1 MASIT
6 VPRVAARTARLPD
19 NTWETVVGLT
29 PARLATCAIVTREC
43 WLDAAS
49 LLNMAGILRG
59 ILRQN
64 DLMGR
69 VSMTD
74 LVERFSTESLLLP
87 DRGARVMRPRLRT
100 VDVHWHDYYEL
111 CLVVS
116 GEADHVVN
124 GVARPIGRGSAFLL
138 SPADFHAIRPAGPEP
153 LGCYNTVI
161 DPALMERQLAGLG
174 PPSAGDFPWHADD
187 FLAAE
192 GDLRRLQAEFEEP
205 RLGSA
210 RLVEALVGCLVVE
223 LARRQPVEAAAGRPA
238 VAGELRA
245 AVRYVDR
252 NFREPI
258 SLADAA
264 RRAHLSPNYFSER
277 FREYTGSSFQHY
289 LQERRLRFA
298 RSLLA
303 STSLSVTEV
312 CHAAG
317 FNTLSHF
324 GRAYR
329 RRYGTA
335 PSDRSRWPGSPASG
349 DLGAVTM

>member
-1 MASIT
+1 
-6 VPRVAARTARLPD
+6 
-19 NTWETVVGLT
+19 
-29 PARLATCAIVTREC
+29 
-43 WLDAAS
+43 
-49 LLNMAGILRG
+49 
-59 ILRQN
+59 
-64 DLMGR
+64 
-69 VSMTD
+69 MTD

-116 GEADHVVN
+116 GEAEHVVN

-138 SPADFHAIRPAGPEP
+138 SPADFHAIRSVGPEP

-161 DPALMERQLAGLG
+161 DPGLMERQLAGLG
-174 PPSAGDFPWHADD
+174 PPSVGDLPWLTDD
-187 FLAAE
+187 FLDAE
-192 GDLRRLQAEFEEP
+192 VDLRRLQAEFEEP
-205 RLGSA
+205 RLGGT
-210 RLVEALVGCLVVE
+210 RMIEALVGCLVVE
-223 LARRQPVEAAAGRPA
+223 LARHQQVEAVGEHRPSD
-238 VAGELRA
+238 ELRA

-252 NFREPI
+252 HFREPI

-277 FREYTGSSFQHY
+277 FRDYTGSSFQLY

-317 FNTLSHF
+317 FNSLSHF

-335 PSDRSRWPGSPASG
+335 PSDRSGGPAAVVPGISGASQRDGHHPNPLTNARRLAKLPAS
-349 DLGAVTM
+349 

>member
-1 MASIT
+1 
-6 VPRVAARTARLPD
+6 
-19 NTWETVVGLT
+19 
-29 PARLATCAIVTREC
+29 
-43 WLDAAS
+43 
-49 LLNMAGILRG
+49 
-59 ILRQN
+59 
-64 DLMGR
+64 
-69 VSMTD
+69 MTD

-87 DRGARVMRPRLRT
+87 ESGARVMRPRLRT

-116 GEADHVVN
+116 GEAEHVVN

-138 SPADFHAIRPAGPEP
+138 SPADFHAIRATGHEP

-161 DPALMERQLAGLG
+161 DPRLMERQLAGLG
-174 PPSAGDFPWHADD
+174 PPSVGDLPWQTDD
-187 FLAAE
+187 FLDAE

-205 RLGSA
+205 RLGGA

-223 LARRQPVEAAAGRPA
+223 LARHQRVEAAAADHRTG
-238 VAGELRA
+238 VADELRA

-252 NFREPI
+252 HFREPI

-277 FREYTGSSFQHY
+277 FREYTGSSFQLY

-303 STSLSVTEV
+303 STPLSVTEV

-317 FNTLSHF
+317 FNSLSHF

-335 PSDRSRWPGSPASG
+335 PSDRSGGHAAGVPGISGPSQRDGRHPNPLTNARRLAKLPAS
-349 DLGAVTM
+349 